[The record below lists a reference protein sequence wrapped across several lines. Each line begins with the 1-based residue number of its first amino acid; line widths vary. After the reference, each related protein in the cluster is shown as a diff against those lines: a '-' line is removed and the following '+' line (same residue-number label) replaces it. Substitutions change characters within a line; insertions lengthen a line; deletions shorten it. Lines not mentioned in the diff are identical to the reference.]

1 MILKPDR
8 GKNSE
13 HLASE
18 ITSKL
23 GGWRDRG
30 GGVVG
35 CVNENPNIDQL
46 EITAEIGEVQ
56 QEEKQLSEKERY
68 AKERSKR
75 SEGLQQEKGEALTP

>member
-1 MILKPDR
+1 M
-8 GKNSE
+8 
-13 HLASE
+13 
-18 ITSKL
+18 
-23 GGWRDRG
+23 
-30 GGVVG
+30 G